1 MIEINLLPKEY
12 RKKQVSF
19 SLGKT
24 GYYAVAGAA
33 AILLMLFGVTFYQM
47 SQLRDLDSNI
57 AKARQRAAM
66 LEKDIKLVDALTDVK
81 NKITQRMSAVERLD
95 SHRSAWV
102 HILEDLANNI
112 PDFVWLGRFEEKVP
126 KPPTADKNATAK
138 NQIAQAKPKAQ
149 LVDSSAVPTVRQVE
163 LEGYAFTL
171 NALAAFMIKMM
182 RSDYFDEVELVS
194 TNEIKLEEQKAY
206 NFVLTCNLHY
216 LSDEELQNM
225 IGKSKDEEASPDSK
239 SSHASL
245 N

>member
-19 SLGKT
+19 SLGKS

-33 AILLMLFGVTFYQM
+33 AVLLMLFGVTFYQM

-66 LEKDIKLVDALTDVK
+66 LDKDIKLVDALTDVK

-102 HILEDLANNI
+102 RILEDLSRNV

-126 KPPTADKNATAK
+126 KPGAVDKNAKLKAGE
-138 NQIAQAKPKAQ
+138 AQPKPQ
-149 LVDSSAVPTVRQVE
+149 PVDSSSIPTVRQVE

-171 NALAAFMIKMM
+171 NALAAFMIRMM

-194 TNEIKLEEQKAY
+194 TNEVKLEDQKAY
-206 NFVLTCNLHY
+206 DFVLTCNLHY
-216 LSDEELQNM
+216 LSDEELRNM

-239 SSHASL
+239 AGHASL

>member
-19 SLGKT
+19 SLGKS
-24 GYYAVAGAA
+24 GYYVMGAA
-33 AILLMLFGVTFYQM
+33 AAVVLMLFAVTFYQM
-47 SQLRDLDSNI
+47 GQLRSLDSNI

-81 NKITQRMSAVERLD
+81 DKITQRMRAVERLD

-102 HILEDLANNI
+102 RILEDVTKNV
-112 PDFVWLGRFEEKVP
+112 PDFIWLGRFEEKVP
-126 KPPTADKNATAK
+126 KPLPADKTALANKNAASTQTTA
-138 NQIAQAKPKAQ
+138 AGA
-149 LVDSSAVPTVRQVE
+149 SAEPTVRQVE

-182 RSDYFDEVELVS
+182 RSDYFEEVELVS

-216 LSDEELQNM
+216 LSDEELRNM
-225 IGKSKDEEASPDSK
+225 IGNSKDEEASPDSK
-239 SSHASL
+239 TSHASL

>member
-1 MIEINLLPKEY
+1 M
-12 RKKQVSF
+12 
-19 SLGKT
+19 
-24 GYYAVAGAA
+24 AGAA
-33 AILLMLFGVTFYQM
+33 AVLLMLFGVTFYQM

-81 NKITQRMSAVERLD
+81 TKITQRMSAVERLD

-102 HILEDLANNI
+102 RILEDLANNV
-112 PDFVWLGRFEEKVP
+112 PDFVWIGRFEEKVP
-126 KPPTADKNATAK
+126 KPAVADKNANAK
-138 NQIAQAKPKAQ
+138 NKNAQPEKPKPAQANA
-149 LVDSSAVPTVRQVE
+149 DNEPTVHQVE

-206 NFVLTCNLHY
+206 NFVLSCNLHY
-216 LSDEELQNM
+216 LSDEELRNM

-239 SSHASL
+239 TSHASL

>member
-1 MIEINLLPKEY
+1 M
-12 RKKQVSF
+12 
-19 SLGKT
+19 
-24 GYYAVAGAA
+24 AGAA
-33 AILLMLFGVTFYQM
+33 AVLLMLFGVTFYQM

-81 NKITQRMSAVERLD
+81 TKITQRMSAVERLD

-102 HILEDLANNI
+102 RILEDLANNV
-112 PDFVWLGRFEEKVP
+112 PDFVWIGRFEEKVP
-126 KPPTADKNATAK
+126 KPAVADKNANAK
-138 NQIAQAKPKAQ
+138 NKNAQPEKPKPAQANA
-149 LVDSSAVPTVRQVE
+149 DNEPTVHQVE

-206 NFVLTCNLHY
+206 NFVLSCNLHY
-216 LSDEELQNM
+216 LSDEELRNM
-225 IGKSKDEEASPDSK
+225 IGNSKDEEASPDSK
-239 SSHASL
+239 TSHASL